1 MVRQFEYN
9 MPKDELL
16 AQCKAVLESL
26 DYEIDIYAPESYTL
40 ITKSIQFRRILRRY
54 NYVIY
59 IQVTDK
65 VDVYIAAERSIF
77 NRGSES
83 SLGGTG
89 IIIQQPENALPVRLQ
104 NRIFSPIEYGL
115 SRKNINRIQM
125 LQ

>member
-16 AQCKAVLESL
+16 AQCRAVLESL
-26 DYEIDIYAPESYTL
+26 DYEIDIYAPESYAL

-59 IQVTDK
+59 VQVTDK

-115 SRKNINRIQM
+115 SRKNIKRIQM

>member
-9 MPKDELL
+9 MPKDEVLV
-16 AQCKAVLESL
+16 QCKTLLESL
-26 DYEIDIYAPESYTL
+26 DYEIDIYAPESHTL

-59 IQVTDK
+59 VQVTDK
-65 VDVYIAAERSIF
+65 VEIYIAAERSIF

-83 SLGGTG
+83 SVGGTG
-89 IIIQQPENALPVRLQ
+89 IIIQQPENALPIQLQ
-104 NRIFSPIEYGL
+104 ERIFSPIEKGL
-115 SRKNINRIQM
+115 NQKKIKRIRL